1 MSETK
6 HTTSIALPDDI
17 RERLLDVGR
26 VEWGTSFKQEDE
38 KHIDDLRD
46 TLRITREYF
55 DIPASQDTAMHGIYL
70 EGTNTVL
77 AHTGMSPNSP
87 QHARILAGA
96 WNQLVDI
103 ASADEPASISL
114 DAYDAGLLGDGG
126 GGDVSWWHDY
136 IRSELDRAH
145 EFYSA
150 QLVARAKDR

>member
-6 HTTSIALPDDI
+6 HTTAIVLPDDI
-17 RERLLDVGR
+17 RERVLSVGR
-26 VEWGTSFKQEDE
+26 VVWGTSLYQPDE
-38 KHIDDLRD
+38 EHIQDVRD
-46 TLRITREYF
+46 TLRITREHF
-55 DIPASQDTAMHGIYL
+55 NISEENTAIHYLFL
-70 EGTNTVL
+70 EGTNIVL
-77 AHTGMSPNSP
+77 AHVGNSPNSP

-103 ASADEPASISL
+103 ASVEPASFSL

-145 EFYSA
+145 EFYSDQLAA
-150 QLVARAKDR
+150 QPKDR